1 MKAGDI
7 VRFEAPHWLGGAGL
21 PEIERPWLVG
31 LLIEYH
37 TWEKIATIMYEEE
50 VLRIPAYKVQKAGKK
65 DQLKLETCAK
75 ER

>member
-21 PEIERPWLVG
+21 PEADRPWLLG
-31 LLIEYH
+31 LLLEYH
-37 TWEKIATIMYEEE
+37 TWEKVATIMYEEE

-65 DQLKLETCAK
+65 DQLKLESCAK

>member
-7 VRFEAPHWLGGAGL
+7 VRFEAPHWLGGAGF
-21 PEIERPWLVG
+21 PEADRPWLLG
-31 LLIEYH
+31 LLLEYH
-37 TWEKIATIMYEEE
+37 TWEKVATIMYEEE